1 MKLRAWFALPLAFP
15 LAAGRPAA
23 ASVHPAPPPPV
34 CAASVDAAWAQ
45 AWAAA
50 MARAAGGGRRPL
62 ARAPADPRL
71 LGSSACPG
79 WIVGAHA
86 AELAPEGRPRL
97 EVSLSEAGY
106 LAGAALGA
114 LLAAN
119 PGPPPTVAVTPA
131 PAPTPAA
138 LALLAG
144 LAAGLRATA
153 PPATLL
159 TLRDGV
165 PAQAVVRLAPER
177 PQGLVAWRLGAETG
191 LCRADPEAVASRLPP
206 RPRGVLRFGAAD
218 GALVCRAS
226 SAAATAALEAARAAL
241 AGILRPPS
249 LPDYTA
255 PPLAVPPWRRRGG
268 GDRRGG

>member
-1 MKLRAWFALPLAFP
+1 MKLRACLALPLALP
-15 LAAGRPAA
+15 LAGGRPAVASALPA
-23 ASVHPAPPPPV
+23 APPPV

-50 MARAAGGGRRPL
+50 MARAAAGGRRPI
-62 ARAPADPRL
+62 AHTSPDPRA

-86 AELAPEGRPRL
+86 PELAPQGRPRL
-97 EVSLSEAGY
+97 EVSLPQAGY

-114 LLAAN
+114 ALAAR
-119 PGPPPTVAVTPA
+119 PGPPPSVAVAPA
-131 PAPTPAA
+131 PAPTRAA

-159 TLRDGV
+159 ALGKAL

-177 PQGLVAWRLGAETG
+177 PQALVVWRIGAETG
-191 LCRADPEAVASRLPP
+191 RCLADPQAVVPRLPP

-218 GALVCRAS
+218 GALVCRLS
-226 SAAATAALEAARAAL
+226 SPTGAAALEAARHAL
-241 AGILRPPS
+241 AGGLEPSS

-268 GDRRGG
+268 GERGDG